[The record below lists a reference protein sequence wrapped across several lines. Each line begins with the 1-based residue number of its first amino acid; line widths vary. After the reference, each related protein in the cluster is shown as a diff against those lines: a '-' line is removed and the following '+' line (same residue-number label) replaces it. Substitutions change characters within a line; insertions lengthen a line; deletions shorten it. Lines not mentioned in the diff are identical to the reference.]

1 MWWNRQAKNSQKE
14 KGMKEYTNSQI
25 ASIIDEYIHN
35 QRDRDVLKSRFI
47 DGLTYE
53 KIAEKHELSVRY
65 TKTIIYKQ
73 QDVIFKHL

>member
-1 MWWNRQAKNSQKE
+1 
-14 KGMKEYTNSQI
+14 MKEYTNSQI
-25 ASIIDEYIHN
+25 AQVIDEYIHN

-73 QDVIFKHL
+73 QDIIFKHI